1 YAMPLGLQEGQPRLG
16 SLEFLRSS
24 QSEAQLAL
32 FPYAPEGEA
41 VTTPTPAKI
50 PVHPPLMQLIC
61 MNPPFTRT
69 CGDNLLFGHLTE
81 SIRNRLTLSLK
92 QTLKEKAKGEVNL
105 QAGLGAVFIAL
116 AHRYLSKGGR
126 LAFVVPKSL
135 LSGVS
140 WRNSRAFLL
149 KNYHIEYIIISND
162 PIQWSFSENT
172 DLSEVMFIARQDTS
186 NAEKRVVFLNL
197 WQNIGSSID
206 AVILADI
213 VRNEKVILHT
223 MEDTCIDVGEIWMG
237 NNKIGEILTIPQ
249 RELEQK
255 NWLLPVA
262 FAQHQLNLIAYR
274 LVSKHQ
280 FFEHS
285 LPLTELKELATLGP
299 DRRQVTNCF
308 TPVTSGLSSAIP
320 GLWGHDSE
328 KVTCLELDPNAY
340 LSPKLGSNAISSMK
354 RQSSNLMVVERLR
367 LNTYR
372 VIAVRLTKS
381 ALSNVWWPVLIKKS
395 GVEKLEIELYE
406 KALALWLNSSL
417 GLLLLLTVRQETE
430 GPWMAYKKENLLS
443 TLVLDL
449 KKLPHDSISELSD
462 YFDKV
467 AHESLLPFSKIGEDA
482 VRAQI
487 DDQIAAV
494 LGIPS
499 EKLKEVR
506 QLLQQEPILTL
517 EPLRHQRI

>member
-1 YAMPLGLQEGQPRLG
+1 

-50 PVHPPLMQLIC
+50 PVQPPHMQLIC

-81 SIRNRLTLSLK
+81 QTRNVLTLSLK
-92 QTLKEKAKGEVNL
+92 RLLKGKAKGEANL

-116 AHRYLSKGGR
+116 AYRYLSEGGR
-126 LAFVVPKSL
+126 LAFVLPKSL

-140 WRNSRAFLL
+140 WKLSRNFLL
-149 KNYHIEYIIISND
+149 RNCHVEYIIISQEPNR
-162 PIQWSFSENT
+162 WSFSENT
-172 DLSEVMFIARQDTS
+172 DLSEVMFIARRDTS
-186 NAEKRVVFLNL
+186 SSEKRVMFLNL

-308 TPVTSGLSSAIP
+308 TPVTSGLSPAIP

-328 KVTCLELDPNAY
+328 KVTCLELDPNVY
-340 LSPKLGSNAISSMK
+340 LSPNLGSRAISSMK
-354 RQSSNLMVVERLR
+354 EKSSNLMVVERLW

-372 VIAVRLTKS
+372 AIAVRLTER

-395 GVEKLEIELYE
+395 ERELYE

-417 GLLLLLTVRQETE
+417 GLLLLLIARQETR
-430 GPWMAYKKENLLS
+430 GPWIAYKKENLLS

-449 KKLPHDSISELSD
+449 RKLPHDSISELSD

-487 DDQIAAV
+487 DDQIAEV

-517 EPLRHQRI
+517 EPLRYQRA